1 VPQGWCS
8 NSILVYNSI
17 TTIVLYNNSNFLTV
31 YFRGT
36 VTFQC
41 SYVMIYLM
49 QIGLE
54 LISNSSNEDVLVIM
68 LFSLSK
74 LASICTL
81 LTSNHV
87 SAFFIIL

>member
-1 VPQGWCS
+1 
-8 NSILVYNSI
+8 
-17 TTIVLYNNSNFLTV
+17 
-31 YFRGT
+31 
-36 VTFQC
+36 
-41 SYVMIYLM
+41 M

-87 SAFFIIL
+87 SAFFFDYYTMISASCLGRHNEMVKGLPNTLCNPTFHVHV